1 MNITLNVDNDMLFP
15 IGTHLWVPVTKGWKT
30 FNEVCPVCDGSK
42 KITVKGFE
50 VPCGYCSCGSYSPKD
65 DRGTLTIRNYQPEE
79 NIIYGIELRGTETK
93 GDYKSG
99 GYPPLQIKSLSGF
112 CRSSDGLNSI
122 EVRNFQNTLTQRID
136 RELTRDNVRDF
147 YHTYGDLVYTSK
159 ALALKAVKA
168 LHEYQRERL
177 VRFNAEHGTA
187 YEYPWE
193 Y

>member
-15 IGTHLWVPVTKGWKT
+15 IGTHLWVPVTKEWKS
-30 FNEVCPVCDGSK
+30 FNEICPVCDGSK

-50 VPCGYCSCGSYSPKD
+50 IPCGYCSCGSYSPKD
-65 DRGTLTIRNYQPEE
+65 DRGTLTIGNYQPEE
-79 NIIYGIELRGTETK
+79 NIIYGIELKGTDTK

-99 GYPPLQIKSLSGF
+99 GYPPLKIKSLFGF
-112 CRSSDGLNSI
+112 CSSRGLNSI
-122 EVRNFQNTLTQRID
+122 EIRNFQYTDTQRID
-136 RELTRDNVRDF
+136 RELTRDNVRDL
-147 YHTYGDLVYTSK
+147 YHISGDLVYTSK

-187 YEYPWE
+187 YEYPWK